1 MQHCRILLQTS
12 HTYVI
17 KYYIKIKEVVHL
29 EQITITEMLEDQNYV
44 INLAFL
50 KDLTFHAL
58 AVTDLLYSANPK
70 ISISIDVSPL
80 IPFWQ
85 NTEPGLC
92 ESLEKT
98 LLLMNIATF
107 CIKYTRLGNTRHIVL
122 ESLISLDRFL
132 FFDRYLV
139 SWWFVCFFDRYL
151 VSSKLNSLN

>member
-12 HTYVI
+12 RSYVI

-29 EQITITEMLEDQNYV
+29 EQIIITEMLEDQNYV

-58 AVTDLLYSANPK
+58 ALTDLLYSANPK
-70 ISISIDVSPL
+70 ISIRIDISQL

-98 LLLMNIATF
+98 LLLMNIVTF
-107 CIKYTRLGNTRHIVL
+107 CIKYTRLGNTRHTVL

-139 SWWFVCFFDRYL
+139 SWWFVVFFFLTGIWL
-151 VSSKLNSLN
+151 V